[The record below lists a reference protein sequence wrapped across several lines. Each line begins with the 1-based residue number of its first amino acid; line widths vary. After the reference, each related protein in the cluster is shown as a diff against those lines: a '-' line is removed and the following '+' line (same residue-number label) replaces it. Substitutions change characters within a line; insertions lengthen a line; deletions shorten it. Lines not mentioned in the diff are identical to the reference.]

1 MKHEFSAG
9 GAVYRKI
16 KDQKSN
22 IKIEWLVGLHSGY
35 HKWVLP
41 KGMIEVGETQKQTAI
56 REVFEETGV
65 HASICREKPLHIE
78 SYDYQAD
85 YSEDPIAAG
94 GVERRVMVY
103 QESGGKQVWVK
114 KTVTFFLM
122 QYESGDIADHSW
134 EMEDVAWLPYEDV
147 LQKLAFSGEK
157 IALEKAQMSLSEEED
172 NHEKN

>member
-9 GAVYRKI
+9 GAVYTKENDSI
-16 KDQKSN
+16 L
-22 IKIEWLVGLHSGY
+22 WLVGLHSGY

-41 KGMIEVGETQKQTAI
+41 KGMIEVGETQAQTAL

-65 HASICREKPLHIE
+65 HATIIDENPIHVE

-94 GVERRVMVY
+94 GVERRVMIY

-122 QYESGDIADHSW
+122 EYESGDIADHSW
-134 EMEDVAWLPYEDV
+134 EMEEVLWLPYEEV
-147 LQKLAFSGEK
+147 LQKLAFTGEQK
-157 IALEKAQMSLSEEED
+157 ALQKAFEILSKEEY
-172 NHEKN
+172 HEKN